1 METVLKSI
9 FFLTISFSCFIQN
22 SGKEKLNLTF
32 INQCT
37 DEKVNPEFE
46 TLMPELSI
54 QLNYEYITVYRE
66 VDNWVAQYTT
76 VVKTKN
82 DTIYI
87 PKLLFAGSRELHNQK
102 WIYLN
107 CERICNGVEKDFHLN
122 GNKRI
127 EGKFKNGKPSH
138 IKYFRKNGV
147 LKNEEFYQIGEFEPY
162 RENNFD
168 EKGELLDYTTKQKHK
183 KKVVIKTF
191 DKDDNLIHKETR
203 KF

>member
-1 METVLKSI
+1 M
-9 FFLTISFSCFIQN
+9 
-22 SGKEKLNLTF
+22 NLTF

-37 DEKVNPEFE
+37 NEKVNPEFE
-46 TLMPELSI
+46 ILMPELSI

-66 VDNWVAQYTT
+66 VDDWVAQYTT

-87 PKLLFAGSRELHNQK
+87 PKLLFASGNELHTQR
-102 WIYLN
+102 WTYLN
-107 CERICNGVEKDFHLN
+107 CEKVCDGIETDFYSN

-127 EGKFKNGKPSH
+127 EGKFENGKPSY

-147 LKNEEFYQIGEFEPY
+147 LKSEEFYQIGEFEPY
-162 RENNFD
+162 RENNFN
-168 EKGELLDYTTKQKHK
+168 ENGELLAYTTKQHYK

-191 DKDDNLIHKETR
+191 DRNDNLINKETR